1 MSGHLSL
8 SASDRQSLWLAV
20 RTGTQRA
27 RNGHAWATHYEP
39 VPYRAVQVSA
49 RFHVRPQR
57 AALLQEVSDL
67 RAGIAEVGQGIDRLM
82 VMRRRELVGLPPVRS
97 VQPPAA
103 APAISGPQ
111 QTAGS
116 DSSPEP
122 EAGV

>member
-27 RNGHAWATHYEP
+27 RLGYALRAC
-39 VPYRAVQVSA
+39 PYRAVQVSA

-103 APAISGPQ
+103 APEISGPQ

>member
-1 MSGHLSL
+1 MTASPSGWLSE
-8 SASDRQSLWLAV
+8 
-20 RTGTQRA
+20 RA

-103 APAISGPQ
+103 APEISGPQ